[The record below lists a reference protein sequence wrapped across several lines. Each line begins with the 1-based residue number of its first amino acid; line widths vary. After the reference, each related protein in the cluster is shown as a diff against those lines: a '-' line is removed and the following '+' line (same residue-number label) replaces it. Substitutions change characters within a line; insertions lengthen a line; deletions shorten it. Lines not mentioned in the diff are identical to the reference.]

1 VHVSSGLLEAPA
13 AEKSAAIKRLFELA
27 GDLLATIDCEGRFT
41 ALNPAWERTL
51 GFSRDELL
59 GTRAVDL
66 LHPDDLE
73 TTLGLNDPG
82 SDRVPD
88 VVEFENRYRCKDGG
102 FRWLQW
108 NARLVDGTWYTVA
121 RDVTDNR
128 RLKVQAA
135 RDPLT
140 GLANRATAI
149 QRLEWAVRR
158 LERHPG
164 LVGVLFIDLDD
175 FKVINDAR
183 GHEVGD
189 RFLCAA
195 AERLRETVRS
205 VDAVT
210 RFGGDEFVVVIDDL
224 TEVSDMVEVAQRIVT
239 ALERPIVIDGDEMTL
254 GASVGVAMTEN
265 PEQATDVLLREAD
278 IAMYR
283 AKATGGGCYRVSD
296 EALCEAGN

>member
-1 VHVSSGLLEAPA
+1 
-13 AEKSAAIKRLFELA
+13 LA
-27 GDLLATIDCEGRFT
+27 GDLLATLDREGRFT

-51 GFSRDELL
+51 GFSHAELL

-66 LHPDDLE
+66 LHPADLE
-73 TTLGLNDPG
+73 TTLALNNSG

-128 RLKVQAA
+128 RLEVQAA

-140 GLANRATAI
+140 GLANRATAM

-158 LERHPG
+158 LERRPG
-164 LVGVLFIDLDD
+164 LVGVLFVDLDH

-183 GHEVGD
+183 GHELGD

-205 VDAVT
+205 VDGVA
-210 RFGGDEFVVVIDDL
+210 RFGGDEFVVVIEDL
-224 TEVSDMVEVAQRIVT
+224 SDVSEVVEVARRVVA
-239 ALERPIVIDGDEMTL
+239 ALARSIVIDDDETTL
-254 GASVGVAMTEN
+254 GASVGVAVTEDPGQA
-265 PEQATDVLLREAD
+265 PEVMLREAD
-278 IAMYR
+278 HAMYK
-283 AKATGGGCYRVSD
+283 AKAEGGGCYQVFE
-296 EALCEAGN
+296 EALREAVE